1 MREQRR
7 LEGEEGHRLARTLP
21 WKEEKS
27 PGHQGGERNRVGQG
41 RAWVARGH
49 PGGDAWGGATLT
61 DTLIHQTII
70 SGTAAKG
77 AAYPSPQGRGNG
89 DGAEIT
95 ATNGRKKRA
104 WKRLEAD
111 KKLP

>member
-1 MREQRR
+1 M
-7 LEGEEGHRLARTLP
+7 
-21 WKEEKS
+21 
-27 PGHQGGERNRVGQG
+27 GQG

>member
-1 MREQRR
+1 M
-7 LEGEEGHRLARTLP
+7 
-21 WKEEKS
+21 
-27 PGHQGGERNRVGQG
+27 GQG

-49 PGGDAWGGATLT
+49 PAGDAWGGATHT
-61 DTLIHQTII
+61 DTLIHRTII

-77 AAYPSPQGRGNG
+77 PAYPSPQGRGNR
-89 DGAEIT
+89 DGTEIT